1 MYRYEVDVIAWAN
14 EQAAFIRA
22 GQFDKLDLEH
32 LADEI
37 EDVGKSEQREFENR
51 MVLLL
56 THLLK
61 WQYQESHR
69 GASWE
74 RTIKD
79 QRNMIQRR
87 LTKTPSL
94 KSLVT
99 QDEFWL
105 DTWADAT
112 RMAENETGLLNPF
125 PVSCPWS
132 FEQIMNSDFWPVSS

>member
-37 EDVGKSEQREFENR
+37 EGVGKSEQREFENR

-87 LTKTPSL
+87 LMKTPALNHWSL
-94 KSLVT
+94 
-99 QDEFWL
+99 
-105 DTWADAT
+105 
-112 RMAENETGLLNPF
+112 RMSSGLTLGQMQPG
-125 PVSCPWS
+125 WRK
-132 FEQIMNSDFWPVSS
+132 MK